1 MNRNVMYR
9 QCRLVKKIP
18 GGEAMQMSWIPAEFA
33 SINKVVKLRDD
44 EGAWD
49 DGWVIHEVGH
59 TLSESALTRFDQWR
73 HRLQRE
79 TSKD

>member
-1 MNRNVMYR
+1 MNTYELYR

-33 SINKVVKLRDD
+33 SINKIVKLREED
-44 EGAWD
+44 GSWD
-49 DGWVIHEVGH
+49 DGWVIREVGH
-59 TLSESALTRFDQWR
+59 TLPGNVLTKFDQYQ
-73 HRLQRE
+73 HRFQRE